1 MIAADLGLIEYET
14 ALTWQLI
21 VHEKR
26 INAQVDDIII
36 LLEHPQ
42 VITIGKSGTEQDL
55 LLSIN
60 ELTSRNIPV
69 RKVGRGGKIT
79 CHYPGQMVV
88 YVIMDLRTINL
99 DIPKFVYKLEDVI
112 IATLGGFNII
122 GERIEKLRGIFV
134 KGKKIASIGVEIKK
148 GISMHGISLN
158 VFEDKGLYD
167 CFVPCG
173 IQDRGVEFLERIA
186 PKETLVSM
194 DVVKHMFLN
203 YFIIIFS
210 QSNILTLS
218 RQEFE
223 ERILCMDGNLINT
236 VSWNEVG

>member
-1 MIAADLGLIEYET
+1 
-14 ALTWQLI
+14 
-21 VHEKR
+21 
-26 INAQVDDIII
+26 

-79 CHYPGQMVV
+79 CHYPGQMGV

-134 KGKKIASIGVEIKK
+134 KGKKIAAIGVEIKK
-148 GISMHGISLN
+148 GIIMHGSSLN

-173 IQDRGVEFLERIA
+173 YPG
-186 PKETLVSM
+186 
-194 DVVKHMFLN
+194 
-203 YFIIIFS
+203 
-210 QSNILTLS
+210 
-218 RQEFE
+218 
-223 ERILCMDGNLINT
+223 
-236 VSWNEVG
+236 